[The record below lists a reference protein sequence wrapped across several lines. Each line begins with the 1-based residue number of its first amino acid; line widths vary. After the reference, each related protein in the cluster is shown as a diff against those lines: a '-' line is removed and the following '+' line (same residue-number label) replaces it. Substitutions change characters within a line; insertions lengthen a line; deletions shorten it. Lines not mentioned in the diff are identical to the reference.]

1 MKNKTKM
8 ILLSIVVIVSAFY
21 FINNHIGPLR
31 EGNESACTGSER
43 DIASKNNSK
52 LNRLL
57 SAYDTMEA
65 NVDLLKDKISS
76 QKESIERNGR
86 EIKRQGEESKKEAEK
101 IKKKNKN

>member
-1 MKNKTKM
+1 MKNKTKI

-57 SAYDTMEA
+57 SSYDTMEA
-65 NVDLLKDKISS
+65 NLDLLKDKISS

-86 EIKRQGEESKKEAEK
+86 EIKRQGDETKKDADK
-101 IKKKNKN
+101 IKKKKKS